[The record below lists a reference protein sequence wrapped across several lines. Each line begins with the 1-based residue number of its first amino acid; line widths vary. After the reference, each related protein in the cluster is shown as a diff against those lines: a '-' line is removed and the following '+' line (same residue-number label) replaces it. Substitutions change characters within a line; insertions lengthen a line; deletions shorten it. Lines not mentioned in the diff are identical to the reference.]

1 MPQPSWLD
9 WTDMSAAKLL
19 EDVRASGIEV
29 TVDGEFLLLKA
40 ANEPSPEVLKT
51 LREHKSALL
60 HLLQSEKSGWSANEW
75 RDYFEERAA
84 ISEFD
89 HGFPR
94 INAEKNAF
102 DLCVQEWLRQHTT
115 TSAQG
120 VCNQCLQP
128 KGLMQLCITGGD
140 VHTPAHV
147 WLHPNCA
154 GQWHEARRD
163 SAIASLKAIG
173 LRATTAAR

>member
-1 MPQPSWLD
+1 
-9 WTDMSAAKLL
+9 MSAAKLL

-29 TVDGEFLLLKA
+29 TLDGEFLSLKA

-60 HLLQSEKSGWSANEW
+60 HLLQSEKSGWSVNEW
-75 RDYFEERAA
+75 REYFEERAA

-89 HGFPR
+89 HGLPR
-94 INAEKNAF
+94 TNAEINAF

-120 VCNQCLQP
+120 VCNQCQQRD
-128 KGLMQLCITGGD
+128 GLALPYLTGENIRN
-140 VHTPAHV
+140 TPNV
-147 WLHPNCA
+147 WLHHECA
-154 GQWHEARRD
+154 DQWHEARRD